1 MSASSADE
9 ALGIM
14 AQQSIDVLVSDIEMP
29 GKDGLQLNAIVREKY
44 PEVLRILLTSHA
56 IFSYAQEGLKLGCF
70 DYLVHQYLM
79 ENRRIFSK
87 GAVQIK

>member
-1 MSASSADE
+1 MNILIVDDQISVINGLMSSINFRKLGYQRALSASSADE

-56 IFSYAQEGLKLGCF
+56 IFSYG
-70 DYLVHQYLM
+70 
-79 ENRRIFSK
+79 
-87 GAVQIK
+87 